1 MKGTSKEEFGALF
14 VLRWRLIVLYG
25 EVLQKKHPRGTI
37 IV

>member
-1 MKGTSKEEFGALF
+1 MKGASKEEFGALF
-14 VLRWRLIVLYG
+14 VLRRKRIVLYG

>member
-1 MKGTSKEEFGALF
+1 MKSTSKEEFGALF
-14 VLRWRLIVLYG
+14 VLRRKRIVLYG